1 MIIDEIKEKFHEF
14 GVNLGDTLLVSS
26 DIQALLP
33 LLWYESKMPND
44 IKFFREDCMRK
55 IINAVQELV
64 GIEGTLL
71 FPTYS
76 WGFCHGELWSYEDT
90 QGKTGA
96 LSNFALTQPDF
107 VRTKHPIYSFAV
119 WGKQAKFYAELK
131 NTDSFSDNSPFH
143 YLYKSNAKNI
153 SIGAENFFTFA
164 HYVEQAEKIN
174 YRYHKDFTAPYKLGG
189 VVENR
194 TYSMFVRQLS
204 PEVVSRDKNIM
215 DFLQQNGAKKEYR
228 LQNIPLIYIDLPQ
241 AYAVL
246 ANDIAHNEAKN
257 IVTYLDN

>member
-1 MIIDEIKEKFHEF
+1 MIIDEIKEKFREF
-14 GVNLGDTLLVSS
+14 GVSSGDTLLVSS

-33 LLWYESKMPND
+33 LLWYENKMPSD
-44 IKFFREDCMRK
+44 IKAFRENCMRE
-55 IINAVQELV
+55 IITAIQELV
-64 GIEGTLL
+64 GTEGTLL

-90 QGKTGA
+90 KGKTGT

-119 WGKQAKFYAELK
+119 WGKQARFYAELENK
-131 NTDSFSDNSPFH
+131 DSFSRKSPFY
-143 YLYKSNAKNI
+143 YLHKNNAKNI
-153 SIGAENFFTFA
+153 SIGAENFFTFV
-164 HYVEQAEKIN
+164 HYVEQERKVH
-174 YRYHKDFTAPYKLGG
+174 YRYHKDFTALYKIGNIA
-189 VVENR
+189 EER

-215 DFLQQNGAKKEYR
+215 DFLQQHGAKKEYR

-246 ANDIAHNEAKN
+246 SDDIVHNEAKN
-257 IVTYLDN
+257 IITYLDN